1 VTRASLP
8 PETPIDPS
16 ASSSGTGP
24 PDADSPAPRTLE
36 AWALAYVTSDR
47 LADKLSPSI
56 PPEAVAGPEARANL
70 GPAPARPGRPSELLA
85 ARKAAK
91 TPGKD
96 ALREPS
102 KRAQILHTFFH
113 HELQAA
119 ELFAWAI
126 LAYPDADS
134 GFRRGVARLLLDEA
148 RHMRLYRER
157 IQALGYDIGAFPV
170 RDWFWNRVPSATTPT
185 GFVATLGLGFEGGYL
200 DHAARFAERFAAVGD
215 EESAALQRRVARE
228 EEPHVRFALRWFEK
242 FTGAVTYAGFAE
254 HLPPPLTP
262 GLMRGK
268 RLETEARLR
277 AGFPAPF
284 LEELAACPLV

>member
-1 VTRASLP
+1 VTRATLP
-8 PETPIDPS
+8 PETP
-16 ASSSGTGP
+16 AVRL
-24 PDADSPAPRTLE
+24 ARAQHETLE
-36 AWALAYVTSDR
+36 AWALAYVTTDD
-47 LADKLSPSI
+47 LEAKVAPTI
-56 PPEAVAGPEARANL
+56 PPEATLAPEARATL
-70 GPAPARPGRPSELLA
+70 GPPPARPGRPPELLA

-148 RHMRLYRER
+148 RHMRLYRDR
-157 IQALGYDIGAFPV
+157 IRALGYDIA
-170 RDWFWNRVPSATTPT
+170 
-185 GFVATLGLGFEGGYL
+185 FVATLGLGFEGGNL

-215 EESAALQRRVARE
+215 EESAALQRRVAQE

-242 FTGAVTYAGFAE
+242 FTGAVTYEGFAH